1 MKITAIKVYPIKALR
16 SIPLDSAVLTPQGIL
31 HDRTYM
37 LFKVEP
43 DSSLRKLQLS
53 KFPQCALFSQEIISS
68 SPPSSNPSSSDTIL
82 VKYHIPNPPLI
93 AHHPLQDT
101 TLSVPLVPDFS
112 ALEPVS
118 VDLHGSPANALR
130 MGEPYDAFFSACF
143 GFPTILVHIGSGR
156 RRVLGTLAPGSSPE
170 EQPKQQQPSS
180 LFSSITSYL
189 PSFPASQGQEKEKQ
203 SDEQAWL
210 TFTDCAPYLIT
221 SNSSL
226 SYPSLAP
233 LQEYQQ
239 QQQQG
244 SDDAQSPAP
253 TIMDKFRPNI
263 VVDDPTEAPFAEDYW
278 AELALPGSAHRNAR
292 FLLTANCGRCSSLN
306 VDYSLGRAAAGL
318 EGKLLNTL
326 MKDRRVDPGHK
337 YAPIFGRYAFLAVDD
352 GGKGCEVGDS
362 SGVGAGP
369 GAEGSGVRISVGDEV
384 IVTRRN
390 ADRTVFDWDFP
401 APNAQKPVATA

>member
-1 MKITAIKVYPIKALR
+1 MKITAINVYPIKALR
-16 SIPLDSAVLTPQGIL
+16 PIPLDSAVLTPQGIL

-53 KFPQCALFSQEIISS
+53 TFPQCALFSQEIISS
-68 SPPSSNPSSSDTIL
+68 SSPSPTTSSSDTIL
-82 VKYHIPNPPLI
+82 VRYHIPNPPLI
-93 AHHPLQDT
+93 DHHPLQDT
-101 TLSVPLVPDFS
+101 TLSVPLVPDPAAF
-112 ALEPVS
+112 EPVS
-118 VDLHGSPANALR
+118 VDLHGSPAEALR

-156 RRVLGTLAPGSSPE
+156 RRVLGTLAPGSSSE
-170 EQPKQQQPSS
+170 EQPKQQQSSS

-189 PSFPASQGQEKEKQ
+189 PSFSSSPGQEKEKQ
-203 SDEQAWL
+203 SGEQAWL

-226 SYPSLAP
+226 SYPPLAP
-233 LQEYQQ
+233 LQEQR
-239 QQQQG
+239 
-244 SDDAQSPAP
+244 SDDEQGPAS

-278 AELALPGSAHRNAR
+278 AELALPGSAQRNAR

-306 VDYSLGRAAAGL
+306 VDYSLGRAAAGP

-326 MKDRRVDPGHK
+326 MKERRVDPGHK

-352 GGKGCEVGDS
+352 GGDGGTVGDS
-362 SGVGAGP
+362 GGESVRA
-369 GAEGSGVRISVGDEV
+369 GAEDSEVYIRVGDEV
-384 IVTRRN
+384 VVTKRN
-390 ADRTVFDWDFP
+390 TDRTVFDWDFS
-401 APNAQKPVATA
+401 AGKPKKVGVAA